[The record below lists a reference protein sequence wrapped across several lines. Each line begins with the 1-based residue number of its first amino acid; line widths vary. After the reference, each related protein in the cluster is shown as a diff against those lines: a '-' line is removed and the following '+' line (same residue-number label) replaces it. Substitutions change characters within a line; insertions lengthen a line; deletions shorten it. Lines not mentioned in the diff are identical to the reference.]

1 MIRRRAAVR
10 VSLVLASC
18 VLAWAPTSALA
29 VDAEAQ
35 SDTAAQFYDVRSPS
49 GETVLNRRRLTT
61 TLAISGYEILD
72 TPPNDPYAPQL
83 LFRARLRYDAD
94 YGQNGAESD
103 VTNFGRLVPGLQ
115 PQQIDLMYGYL
126 EGRKLARGWLGFK
139 LGRQYVTDVLG
150 WYSFDG
156 GEVKATTPYY
166 FAVEAYGGLEVRGG
180 MPLSTARF
188 ESGGVWRGDRTGYDP
203 SLYPSYQ
210 PSDVAPVVGAAIES
224 SGLSWLH
231 GRLTYRRAMN
241 TGTVNTSEFASGL
254 FAPASYSGTR
264 VSSEKLGYSVDAE
277 WAGVGSARAG
287 LVYDLYDARFA
298 ALNANLDALLG
309 HGRTVG
315 LDYQFYQPTFDADSI
330 WNIFMSEPMNDLGAR
345 ALFQASDH
353 VALSA
358 GGHARIYTVQTSE
371 AQTNAS
377 PLTQWAYF
385 PSNPLGFDGGG
396 DVSARYKFGEGSLGL
411 RASGNF
417 GQAGD
422 RVGGDISGERV
433 FETRY
438 VLTGRVNV
446 WQWDDKLRPDRDAT
460 SVGYVAGIGYRFAP
474 RSQTMFDFQHDINR
488 LVGQRFRA
496 MIWLT
501 VAVTK

>member
-1 MIRRRAAVR
+1 MRRRIVR
-10 VSLVLASC
+10 VAFVVGSTV
-18 VLAWAPTSALA
+18 VAWAPTSALA
-29 VDAEAQ
+29 VDADVQ
-35 SDTAAQFYDVRSPS
+35 SDTAAQFYDVRSPT
-49 GETVLNRRRLTT
+49 GETILNRRRATS
-61 TLAISGYEILD
+61 TLSVSGYELMD
-72 TPPNDPYAPQL
+72 TPPNDPYAPDL

-94 YGQNGAESD
+94 YGQSGAESD

-115 PQQIDLMYGYL
+115 PQQIDLMYGYI
-126 EGRKLARGWLGFK
+126 EGRKFARGWLGFK
-139 LGRQYVTDVLG
+139 LGRQYMTDMLG

-166 FAVEAYGGLEVRGG
+166 FAVEAYGGTEVRNG
-180 MPLSTARF
+180 MPLAASTF
-188 ESGGVWRGDRTGYDP
+188 ESDGVWRGSRAGYDA

-210 PSDVAPVVGAAIES
+210 PADVAPVFGAAVES
-224 SGLSWLH
+224 AGVTWLH
-231 GRLTYRRAMN
+231 SRLTYRRAMN

-254 FAPASYSGTR
+254 FTPAQYSGTR
-264 VSSEKLGYSVDAE
+264 VSSEKLGYSIDAE
-277 WAGVGSARAG
+277 WAKVGSARAG
-287 LVYDLYDARFA
+287 LIYDLYDAKFA
-298 ALNANLDALLG
+298 SMNANLDAFLG
-309 HGRTVG
+309 HGLTVG

-330 WNIFMSEPMNDLGAR
+330 WNIFMSEPLNDIGAR
-345 ALFQASDH
+345 AVFEASDH

-371 AQTNAS
+371 APAS
-377 PLTQWAYF
+377 TQAFTVPGSYF

-396 DVSARYKFGEGSLGL
+396 DFAARYKYGEGSLGV

-422 RVGGDISGERV
+422 RVGGDITGERV

-438 VLTGRVNV
+438 VVQGRVNV

-460 SVGYVAGIGYRFAP
+460 SVGYVAGVGYRFAP
-474 RSQTMFDFQHDINR
+474 RSQAMFDFQHDVNR
-488 LVGQRFRA
+488 IAGQRFRA

-501 VAVTK
+501 LAVTK